1 MNLSERKNVLKNSGI
16 ELNPDEKVLALIDA
30 HTHRSLGRAANN
42 VYKCLALI
50 AGGTSFRTS
59 SRLTGIPYATVNT
72 WRSKEWYAQAIE
84 LIRSQL
90 DEQLDGKMTHVLNKG
105 INKLEERL
113 EQGDP
118 VVNRN
123 GEVTY
128 KPVSAK
134 DSAIISSIF
143 FDKRNLLRNKPT
155 SITSNQSTD
164 ERLQH
169 LADKFREI
177 AVVDGEYSEV
187 VDSADGD
194 FKEVTAECDEEDND
208 DGERIEAQANADNAG
223 TDGGELEPSF
233 QQAVETESE
242 QPADQNSET
251 TTSKFQFASA

>member
-1 MNLSERKNVLKNSGI
+1 MRLAERKAVLKNSGI

-30 HTHRSLGRAANN
+30 NTHRSLGRAANN

-59 SRLTGIPYATVNT
+59 SRLTGIPYATIST
-72 WRSKEWYAQAIE
+72 WRSKEWYTQAIE
-84 LIRSQL
+84 LIRMQL
-90 DEQLDGKMTHVLNKG
+90 DEQLDGKMTHVLNKS
-105 INKLEERL
+105 INKLEQRL

-118 VVNRN
+118 VVDRN
-123 GEVTY
+123 GGITY
-128 KPVSAK
+128 KPVTAK

-177 AVVDGEYSEV
+177 AVVNGEYSEV
-187 VDSADGD
+187 DSADGEYDDITDGD
-194 FKEVTAECDEEDND
+194 FEEVTEHVE
-208 DGERIEAQANADNAG
+208 GQLAQTNADNA
-223 TDGGELEPSF
+223 TADGGELGSSF
-233 QQAVETESE
+233 QTEGGET
-242 QPADQNSET
+242 ADQNEET
-251 TTSKFQFASA
+251 TSTAWTFSGA